1 MCGSLVDLALQC
13 KVNCQVMSEMFIVHF
28 KDDRKTKPPVYR
40 QNNATHYN
48 IIQYK
53 EPTGNVSI
61 VDRLV

>member
-1 MCGSLVDLALQC
+1 
-13 KVNCQVMSEMFIVHF
+13 MFIVHF